1 MSQDGM
7 LPLQPLPRPD
17 QRGQLLTKSDTIWV
31 SFRRERMR
39 LSGQAGVRVTRI
51 CHGGAQTGVKRVRT
65 RTHERAPTQMTEA
78 GSLLT
83 GHDPARTRGIRPY
96 LSLTARLARRKM
108 IEADGLGPPP
118 AALADKQEVQRG
130 GGVAVFLRWRAP
142 SAKGGGGDARLS
154 SSA

>member
-108 IEADGLGPPP
+108 IEADGLGPPR
-118 AALADKQEVQRG
+118 LRSRTSRKSREL
-130 GGVAVFLRWRAP
+130 VASPFSYAGAPRAP
-142 SAKGGGGDARLS
+142 KVAEAIL
-154 SSA
+154 A